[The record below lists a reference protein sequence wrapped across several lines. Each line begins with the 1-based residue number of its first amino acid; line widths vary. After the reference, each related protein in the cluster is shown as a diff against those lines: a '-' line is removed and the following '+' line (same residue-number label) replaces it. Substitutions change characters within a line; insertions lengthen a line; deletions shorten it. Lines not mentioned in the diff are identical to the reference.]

1 MATHPDDQR
10 LELLQGTLDMLVL
23 RTLQWGPRHGHGIG
37 QAIRMQSDDVLK
49 VETGS
54 LYPALHRLVKR
65 GWLKAEWG
73 DLSCEVLEVEH
84 ERTLAYSWTGLGL
97 DSVVTWTLTPV
108 DGGTRLTMVQT
119 GFLPEQ
125 KLAYHGAR
133 AGWPR
138 FLDRLEAVLAAL
150 D

>member
-1 MATHPDDQR
+1 M
-10 LELLQGTLDMLVL
+10 
-23 RTLQWGPRHGHGIG
+23 
-37 QAIRMQSDDVLK
+37 SDR
-49 VETGS
+49 VETRTVTVEREIAH
-54 LYPALHRLVKR
+54 PAERIWRALTQPHLIAEWLMANDFVPQVGHRF
-65 GWLKAEWG
+65 GLKAEWG
-73 DLSCEVLEVEH
+73 ELNCEVLEIEA
-84 ERTLAYSWTGLGL
+84 ERTLAYRWAGLGL

-108 DGGTRLTMVQT
+108 AGGTRLTMVQT

-138 FLDRLEAVLAAL
+138 FLDRLETVLAGL

>member
-1 MATHPDDQR
+1 MSGTSAETRTVVVEREIAHPAERVWRALTQPHLIAEWLMANDFAP
-10 LELLQGTLDMLVL
+10 VA
-23 RTLQWGPRHGHGIG
+23 GHRFG
-37 QAIRMQSDDVLK
+37 
-49 VETGS
+49 
-54 LYPALHRLVKR
+54 
-65 GWLKAEWG
+65 LKAEWG
-73 DLSCEVLEVEH
+73 DLACEVLEVEP
-84 ERTLAYSWTGLGL
+84 ERTLAYSWTGSGL
-97 DSVVTWTLTPV
+97 DSIVTWTLTPSAA
-108 DGGTRLTMVQT
+108 GTHLRMEQT

>member
-1 MATHPDDQR
+1 MSEA
-10 LELLQGTLDMLVL
+10 
-23 RTLQWGPRHGHGIG
+23 
-37 QAIRMQSDDVLK
+37 
-49 VETGS
+49 VETRTVTVEREIAH
-54 LYPALHRLVKR
+54 PAERIWRALTEPHLIAEWLMANDFAPVAGHRFGLN
-65 GWLKAEWG
+65 AEWG
-73 DLSCEVLEVEH
+73 ELACEVLEVER
-84 ERTLAYSWTGLGL
+84 ERSLAYTWAGLGL

-108 DGGTRLTMVQT
+108 AGGTRLTMVQT

-138 FLDRLEAVLAAL
+138 FLDRLETVLAEL

>member
-1 MATHPDDQR
+1 MNETTRTVTVEREIAHPTERIWRALTQPHLIAEWLMANDFVPQ
-10 LELLQGTLDMLVL
+10 V
-23 RTLQWGPRHGHGIG
+23 GHRFGF
-37 QAIRMQSDDVLK
+37 
-49 VETGS
+49 
-54 LYPALHRLVKR
+54 
-65 GWLKAEWG
+65 KAEWG
-73 DLSCEVLEVEH
+73 DLNCEVLEIED
-84 ERTLAYSWTGLGL
+84 ERTLAYRWAGLGL
-97 DSVVTWTLTPV
+97 DSVVTWTLTPM

-138 FLDRLEAVLAAL
+138 FLDRLDAVLAGL

>member
-1 MATHPDDQR
+1 MSAP
-10 LELLQGTLDMLVL
+10 
-23 RTLQWGPRHGHGIG
+23 
-37 QAIRMQSDDVLK
+37 
-49 VETGS
+49 VETRTVTVEREFAH
-54 LYPALHRLVKR
+54 PAERIWRALTQPHLIAEWLMANDFVPEVGHRF
-65 GWLKAEWG
+65 GFKAEWG
-73 DLSCEVLEVEH
+73 DLDCEVLEIEP
-84 ERTLAYSWTGLGL
+84 ERSLAYRWAGLGL
-97 DSVVTWTLTPV
+97 DSVVTWTLTPM

-138 FLDRLEAVLAAL
+138 FLDRLETVLAGL

>member
-1 MATHPDDQR
+1 MSETETRTVTVEREIAHPAERIWRALTEPHLIAEWLMANDFAPVT
-10 LELLQGTLDMLVL
+10 
-23 RTLQWGPRHGHGIG
+23 GHRFG
-37 QAIRMQSDDVLK
+37 LN
-49 VETGS
+49 
-54 LYPALHRLVKR
+54 
-65 GWLKAEWG
+65 AEWG
-73 DLSCEVLEVEH
+73 DLACEVLEVEP
-84 ERTLAYSWTGLGL
+84 ERVLAYSWTGLGL
-97 DSVVTWTLTPV
+97 DSVVTWTLTPM

-138 FLDRLEAVLAAL
+138 FLDRLEAVLAGL